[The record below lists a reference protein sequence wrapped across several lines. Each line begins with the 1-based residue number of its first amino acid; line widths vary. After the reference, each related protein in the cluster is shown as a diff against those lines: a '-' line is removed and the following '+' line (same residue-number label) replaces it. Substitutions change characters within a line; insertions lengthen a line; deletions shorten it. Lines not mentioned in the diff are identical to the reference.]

1 MIKKIL
7 LVIAVGL
14 TGAAMYIAR
23 DIIIAIG
30 QFLMLHP
37 FVMLAVIAAILMQ
50 IMGHILRVKRTK
62 LVIDQAAT
70 SSVKFQFGALSTGYL
85 FNALLPFRLGEVVR
99 ALLISRRLHIS
110 FLYTFV
116 AIIIERATD
125 VIFLGILIVIGGFI
139 IGSTPAWGMIIAA
152 LVAIVVSGVILSS
165 LMLLKN
171 ENKQLIALVAWLAHF
186 FNKSLA
192 NHIRFKAWSLI
203 FGLQNFFSNKDLAR
217 RYIMYALGSWVCY
230 IVSALIVVLA
240 FIEARDWLHLV
251 VMSVSPYII
260 SLNPLDAS
268 SYSQLVQLSPVP
280 IQAAN
285 LDMYAKVTWAVL
297 VLPMAAI
304 GLVALMFYRQGTRQ
318 TARNITADP
327 YVNKLMRHRDIS
339 QDFPAFLDS
348 YFSGNDLAKILH
360 KIEVSGELSLVR
372 FFKGGSDAITI
383 LVLAHGQLY
392 VKKIIPPQYRDRLK
406 AQYDWLQEHRDMRYL
421 VKVVDEQDTPDYYAI
436 DLAYDPKNIPLF
448 EFIHHNSLK
457 QSEAILDRTWEALYD
472 HLHKNSKTVAYR
484 PKDRDA
490 YIDKHIL
497 GCMEKAASVN
507 EQLRRAVESDTITIN
522 GEVYDNFHQILDK
535 IRHHKQA
542 WRDIATYQQ
551 STAVHGDPSVDN
563 ILVSTKDNQP
573 FIIDPAPD
581 GNIMNGPVFDMGKWM
596 QSFYCG
602 YEFLFRDEDLVELS
616 EDGSV
621 NYREYRSEKYM
632 RICRYVQ
639 NNLAP
644 KYLSEAEQKAII
656 FHGAALLIRRLK
668 HQVTYNPDNT
678 LKFYAVGVKTLNE
691 FLRQYEK

>member
-1 MIKKIL
+1 MIKKVL
-7 LVIAVGL
+7 LSIAIVL
-14 TGAAMYIAR
+14 TVAAIYIAR
-23 DIIIAIG
+23 DIIIVIS
-30 QFLMLHP
+30 QFLVAHP
-37 FVMLAVIAAILMQ
+37 LVMFVVMVAILMQ
-50 IMGHILRVKRTK
+50 LVGHILRVKRTK
-62 LVIDQAAT
+62 LVIDQAAA
-70 SSVKFQFGALSTGYL
+70 SSAQFQFAALSTGYL
-85 FNALLPFRLGEVVR
+85 FNALLPFRFGEVVR
-99 ALLISRRLHIS
+99 ALLISRRLHVS

-152 LVAIVVSGVILSS
+152 LIAIAVSGIILFS

-171 ENKQLIALVAWLAHF
+171 ENKQLIALVAWFAHF

-217 RYIMYALGSWVCY
+217 SYIMYALGSWVCY
-230 IVSALIVVLA
+230 IASALIVVLA
-240 FIEARDWLHLV
+240 FIEARDWLHLI

-280 IQAAN
+280 IQAVN

-297 VLPMAAI
+297 VVPMAAI
-304 GLVALMFYRQGTRQ
+304 GLIALMFYRQGTRQ
-318 TARNITADP
+318 TARSITADP
-327 YVNKLMRHRDIS
+327 YINKLMRHRDIS

-372 FFKGGSDAITI
+372 FFKGGSDAITV

-406 AQYDWLQEHRDMRYL
+406 AQYDWLREHKDMRYL
-421 VKVVDEQDTPDYYAI
+421 VKVIDEQDTPDYYAI

-457 QSEAILDRTWEALYD
+457 QSEAILDRTWDALYN
-472 HLHKNSKTVAYR
+472 HLHKNAKTVAYK

-507 EQLRRAVESDTITIN
+507 EQLRRATEPDTITIN

-551 STAVHGDPSVDN
+551 SAAVHGDPSVDN

-632 RICRYVQ
+632 HICRYVQ

-644 KYLSEAEQKAII
+644 KYLSEAEQKAIV
-656 FHGAALLIRRLK
+656 FHGATLLIRRLK
-668 HQVTYNPDNT
+668 HQVSYNSDNT